1 MHLNETVTRSGAL
14 AAHLPKGLIGE
25 ERLAR
30 MAAAGERRAFEE
42 IFARYHQELY
52 RYCRAILGEA
62 QDAHDAL
69 QSTMA
74 IAMRTLPREERRVA
88 LRAWLYRVAHNEA
101 VSILRR
107 RQSPVDLG
115 SIPEPAG
122 PGVDLQAEERERLAR
137 LVADLH
143 ELPER
148 HRGALVMRELSGL
161 SYHEIATV
169 IGASEGAARQV
180 VYEARES
187 MRELELGREMECE
200 SVRRALSERDGRV
213 LRGRRLRAHLKAC
226 RSCSDYRAGISQ
238 RRVDLGALSPPLGPA
253 AASTLLA
260 GLLGGAGNGGT
271 VGASGVVAGG
281 AGGGAAAL
289 GGGGAAL
296 GGSAALKAVS
306 IVSAL
311 AIGTGAAGATGVVHL
326 PPVIGGPNAPPA
338 ASSVSGAGAATA
350 AGATAAHQFNAGASA
365 GATHASPPV
374 ADAHRGHTSGSN
386 TSATDRGRDTSQPDG
401 DAVTPATDSAETDAT
416 TDGSE
421 TSTDSV
427 DGQPS
432 PDSSGESAETPPSTN
447 SQSTLHSQSSTHSHG
462 QYAGGSSAST
472 SEQEELQSAEA
483 QPDSSL
489 VEGDADADA

>member
-42 IFARYHQELY
+42 IFTRYHQELY
-52 RYCRAILGEA
+52 RYCRAIVGQA

-74 IAMRTLPREERRVA
+74 IAMRSLPREERRVA

-107 RQSPVDLG
+107 RQSPVDLD

-122 PGVDLQAEERERLAR
+122 PGVDLQAEERERLGR
-137 LVADLH
+137 LVADLQ

-148 HRGALVMRELSGL
+148 HRGALIMRELSGL
-161 SYHEIATV
+161 SYREIAIA

-187 MRELELGREMECE
+187 LREVELGREMECE

-238 RRVDLGALSPPLGPA
+238 RRADLGALCPPLAPA

-260 GLLGGAGNGGT
+260 GLVGGAGNGGT
-271 VGASGVVAGG
+271 VGASGVLAGS

-296 GGSAALKAVS
+296 GGSAALKAAS

-311 AIGTGAAGATGVVHL
+311 ALGTGAAGATGVVDL
-326 PPVIGGPNAPPA
+326 PLTGGGDNNSPA
-338 ASSVSGAGAATA
+338 ASAASGAGAAADA
-350 AGATAAHQFNAGASA
+350 AGTTAAHHSTADWA
-365 GATHASPPV
+365 ATPSHASRLG
-374 ADAHRGHTSGSN
+374 ADAGRSGTSGSN
-386 TSATDRGRDTSQPDG
+386 TSATHLDRDTSQPET
-401 DAVTPATDSAETDAT
+401 DAAAPGTESAETDAT
-416 TDGSE
+416 TDGTETTDAAAESQSSTE
-421 TSTDSV
+421 SDGQSTSTSPTTDS
-427 DGQPS
+427 
-432 PDSSGESAETPPSTN
+432 ESTP
-447 SQSTLHSQSSTHSHG
+447 HSQSSTHSHG
-462 QYAGGSSAST
+462 QNAGGSASAPG
-472 SEQEELQSAEA
+472 QLQSEESHAKPQGGA
-483 QPDSSL
+483 D
-489 VEGDADADA
+489 DADATVDG